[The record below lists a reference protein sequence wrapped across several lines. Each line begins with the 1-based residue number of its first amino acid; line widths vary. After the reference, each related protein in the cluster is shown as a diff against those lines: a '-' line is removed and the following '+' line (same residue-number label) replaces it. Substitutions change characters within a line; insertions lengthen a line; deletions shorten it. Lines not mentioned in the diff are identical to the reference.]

1 MIKALKTRQ
10 ICFFYIAILPVIKF
24 FMMPSLVCETA
35 GEDLWISV
43 LINCL
48 FDFTAIFIVYLC
60 LKDADCDFFTLI
72 ERLFGKAFAKTVAA
86 IYAVFFLL
94 KTVMPLNEVKDYVEM
109 TLYITSPNI
118 FTFMPVF
125 ALIIFVC
132 IHHMRVIGRIADG
145 VLIVALIGYAFMFAL
160 ALPNTDFEALL
171 PVGARGAKNILQGS
185 YVSEPWFNDCAYFL
199 FFTGNHVKGKKDG
212 LKIFA
217 SVAVSAIIVI
227 FFCMLFYGTFTSI
240 AFRQRFALTEISKY
254 TTVIN
259 NTERFDY
266 IPIFALLFTA
276 VFSLA
281 LPFYFATDL
290 FLRLLPVK
298 RNLAAIIIS
307 LPSAILL
314 LFFEEYFA
322 TIETFITQIAS
333 GFFILFGTVFPAVLA
348 VVMKIRLNKENKLE
362 IQRG

>member
-24 FMMPSLVCETA
+24 FMMPGLICETA

-43 LINCL
+43 IINCL
-48 FDFTAIFIVYLC
+48 LDFTAIFIVYFC
-60 LKDADCDFFTLI
+60 LKDENCDFFTLA
-72 ERLFGKAFAKTVAA
+72 ERVFGKAFAKTVAV
-86 IYAVFFLL
+86 IYIVFFLL
-94 KTVMPLNEVKDYVEM
+94 KTIMPLNEIKDYVEM

-132 IHHMRVIGRIADG
+132 IHHLRVIGRIADG
-145 VLIVALIGYAFMFAL
+145 VLIIALIGYAFMFAL
-160 ALPNTDFEALL
+160 AIPNTDFGAML
-171 PVGARGAKNILQGS
+171 PVGARGTKNILHGS
-185 YVSEPWFNDCAYFL
+185 YVSQPWFNDCAYFL
-199 FFTGNHVKGKKDG
+199 FFTGEYVKSKKDG

-217 SVAVSAIIVI
+217 SVAISALIVI
-227 FFCMLFYGTFTSI
+227 FFCILFYGTFTSI

-281 LPFYFATDL
+281 LPFYFATNL
-290 FLRLLPVK
+290 FLRIVSIN
-298 RNLAAIIIS
+298 RNWAAVIIS
-307 LPSAILL
+307 LPSAIIL
-314 LFFEEYFA
+314 LFLEEYFA
-322 TIETFITQIAS
+322 SIETFITLSAS
-333 GFFILFGTVFPAVLA
+333 AFFIAFGTVFPALLA
-348 VVMKIRLNKENKLE
+348 IIMKIRLVKENKLE
-362 IQRG
+362 IQRR

>member
-1 MIKALKTRQ
+1 MIKAFKPRQ
-10 ICFFYIAILPVIKF
+10 ICFFYVAILPVIKF
-24 FMMPSLVCETA
+24 FMMPSLICGIS

-48 FDFTAIFIVYLC
+48 SDFTAIFIVYIC
-60 LKDADCDFFTLI
+60 LKDADCDFFTLN
-72 ERLFGKAFAKTVAA
+72 ERLFGKAFSNTVAA
-86 IYAVFFLL
+86 FYIAFFLL

-109 TLYITSPNI
+109 TLYITSPSI

-125 ALIIFVC
+125 ALIIFVS
-132 IHHMRVIGRIADG
+132 IHHMRVVGRIADG

-160 ALPNTDFEALL
+160 ALPNTDFGALL

-185 YVSEPWFNDCAYFL
+185 YVSAPWFNDCAYFL
-199 FFTGNHVKGKKDG
+199 FFTGNYVKGKKDA

-217 SVAVSAIIVI
+217 SVAVSAVIVI

-281 LPFYFATDL
+281 LPFYFATEL
-290 FLRLLPVK
+290 FVRILPVK
-298 RNLAAIIIS
+298 RNLAAVIIS

-322 TIETFITQIAS
+322 TVETFITQIAS
-333 GFFILFGTVFPAVLA
+333 GFFILFGTVFPATLA
-348 VVMKIRLNKENKLE
+348 VIMKIRLSKEKQFE